1 MKTMVHPGAI
11 RKLGLM
17 AAVALTA
24 FGGFADTYYV
34 DAEQGDDAN
43 PGTAPGKGGARQSL
57 VGIFGVA
64 KSDGDV
70 VYAAEGVYSNK
81 CDVFNTQ
88 NFRAVVPA
96 GVKLIASGRASKTII
111 LGEGDTE
118 TGTAADNFM
127 GPKAVRGVRL
137 GAGATLK
144 GFTITGGR
152 LTNNTDEPGRGGG
165 VSCASANTWVID
177 CTITNN
183 VGTRGGGVS
192 GGTSIRCRM
201 WDNKGDPSDI
211 FGGKAFN
218 CLFGDSGTHN
228 VYQASPIVNC
238 TFIGSGKSANG
249 NVAVTFYNCVVLK
262 SPGGTKLPT
271 YVNCA
276 IDTTAAAMANLGLDE
291 QYRPLR
297 TSEALIGNG
306 NATNYSTLFPS
317 GVADE
322 ANLDLQEL
330 PRMRVDKIDI
340 GAFASPAG
348 IGETADWYVDA
359 VNGDDGNT
367 GFGAD
372 RPVRTL
378 AAATSGRMASQMA
391 SGDVVHAAAGVY
403 SDGATAVT
411 IGSSSRL
418 FRVVVPAGVTL
429 KADAPETFIIGAGDT
444 VNGSAETYYCGP
456 AAVAGVYLAANAQLR
471 GFTLTGCHS
480 EAFNGDSY
488 GGAVY
493 AANLTALVADC
504 TITNNVAGRAAG
516 VRTGTSIR
524 CRFDGNR
531 STGTGCDVMQGRAFN
546 CLFGNL
552 PNANDHNVYQT
563 GPYVNCTFYGTGQA
577 VNGNG
582 GSVIANSIVLK
593 PYVGTKPGYPG
604 CLVDD
609 SARGR
614 ENLGLD
620 SNYRPKRRSRPF
632 NAATKSLYEDNFPA
646 AFAMEKGLDLDGN
659 DRFRDGG
666 LDVGCYESDSP
677 ARVNFYVNGTTG
689 NDGYDGLSPDKAF
702 LTLRKALTHPE
713 VLSNDVVHV
722 SGGIAPAD
730 PMTDAAGLGYRVIVP
745 SYVTLVAAEG
755 ECHPVLAGAEDR
767 VTGTEET
774 HYCGP
779 AAVRCAKLNAGSVL
793 QGFTLTGGHTH
804 GYDDA
809 AEHWG
814 GAVNGVGGSVVDCI
828 VTNNVAAYA
837 AGVRGA
843 VCIRCRFEDND
854 SLATGCDLMGASA
867 FNCLFG
873 NMRNSSAQN
882 VYQTPMCVN
891 CTFYGNG
898 SCANGNIAIAM
909 YNCIVLK
916 GHVGASPTWVSSLH
930 NTTREAAGLDE
941 GYRPLLT
948 SPAVDK
954 ASREDYDRLFPAA
967 LAGEK
972 SVCLGN
978 GQRVY
983 NAALDM
989 GAFEFDYRET
999 FAKTLKKSCLAVV
1012 SASEDVSLGDGQ
1024 VLVPGGCEI
1033 RLTATPSVAAP
1044 CTFSVVADEEGVA
1057 TVVANGEVLAAGADG
1072 RYAFECRK
1080 GANAVSIAYAGEG
1093 NAAVSCFRYG
1103 VGLLML
1109 LR

>member
-1 MKTMVHPGAI
+1 MKTIFHPGAI

-43 PGTAPGKGGARQSL
+43 PGTSPGKGGARQPL

-64 KSDGDV
+64 KSEGDV

-81 CDVFNTQ
+81 CEVFNTQ

-96 GVKLIASGRASKTII
+96 GVKLIASGRVAKTVI

-118 TGTAADNFM
+118 TGTAANNFM

-165 VSCASANTWVID
+165 VSCASANTWVIG

-192 GGTSIRCRM
+192 GGTSIRCVMR
-201 WDNKGDPSDI
+201 DNGGSPTDI
-211 FGGKAFN
+211 FAGKAFN
-218 CLFGDSGTHN
+218 CLFGDSSSQN
-228 VYQASPIVNC
+228 VYHGGPFVNC
-238 TFIGSGKSANG
+238 TFYGTGSSVNG
-249 NVAVTFYNCVVLK
+249 NVPVTFYNCALLK
-262 SPGGTKLPT
+262 NAVGNDPT
-271 YVNCA
+271 LETCA
-276 IDTTAAAMANLGLDE
+276 KGSSASTLGMDDA
-291 QYRPLR
+291 YRPLR
-297 TSEALIGNG
+297 TSETLVGQG
-306 NATNYSTLFPS
+306 NATNYSTHFPS
-317 GVADE
+317 DVADE
-322 ANLDLQEL
+322 ANLDLQGL

-348 IGETADWYVDA
+348 IGETVDWYVDA
-359 VNGDDGNT
+359 VDGDDGNT

-372 RPVRTL
+372 HPVRTL
-378 AAATSGRMASQMA
+378 AAAMSGQMA

-411 IGSSSRL
+411 IGSVSRL

-480 EAFNGDSY
+480 DAFNGDSY

-493 AANLTALVADC
+493 ADGLSPLVADC

-524 CRFDGNR
+524 CRFNDNR
-531 STGTGCDVMQGRAFN
+531 SVGTGCDVMQGRAFN

-563 GPYVNCTFYGTGQA
+563 GPYVNCTFYGTGKV
-577 VNGNG
+577 VNGNDN
-582 GSVIANSIVLK
+582 SMIANSIVLK
-593 PYVGTKPGYPG
+593 PFVGKEPGYPG
-604 CLVDD
+604 CLVDT
-609 SARGR
+609 SAQAL

-620 SNYRPKRRSRPF
+620 ADYRPKRRSRPF

-646 AFAMEKGLDLDGN
+646 AFAIEKGLDLDGN

-666 LDVGCYESDSP
+666 LDIGCYESDSP

-804 GYDDA
+804 GYDNA

-828 VTNNVAAYA
+828 VTNNVAAFA

-854 SLATGCDLMGASA
+854 SLATGCDLMGGSA

-873 NMRNSSAQN
+873 NMRNASAQN

-898 SCANGNIAIAM
+898 SCANGNAAITM

-916 GHVGASPTWVSSLH
+916 GHVGASPTWVSSLY
-930 NTTREAAGLDE
+930 NTTRESAGLDE
-941 GYRPLLT
+941 DYRPLLT
-948 SPAVDK
+948 SPAVDE
-954 ASREDYDRLFPAA
+954 ASREDYDRLFPSA

-972 SVCLGN
+972 GVCLLN

-983 NAALDM
+983 NAELDI

-999 FAKTLKKSCLAVV
+999 FAKTLKKSRLAVV

-1024 VLVPGGCEI
+1024 VLVPDGCEI

-1044 CTFSVVADEEGVA
+1044 CTFSIAAEEGGVA
-1057 TVVANGEVLAAGADG
+1057 TVVANGEVLPAGADG

-1080 GANAVSIAYAGEG
+1080 GDNAVSIAYAGEG

-1103 VGLLML
+1103 IGSLLL
-1109 LR
+1109 VR